1 MSAKY
6 IIKILTLGDAAVG
19 KSSIVLRYSENKF
32 PETWL
37 STIGVDSKRKIV
49 KINGE
54 TVKVSIW
61 DTAGQEKYQ
70 TIVKNYYNGA
80 NGVLLIYDITN
91 KKSFDKVDFWYND
104 LKNTL
109 NLNEVFVC
117 LVGNKIDLNEN
128 RVIEKDEAEK
138 YVEEN
143 NLQYF
148 EVSAKT
154 GEGINELF
162 EDVTNKIMN
171 KILKKNEK
179 EEIEIDEN
187 PRMSFLNKGDF
198 EIKEKKCCLK

>member
-1 MSAKY
+1 MIFTSQLEVALMAKQGWFNTER
-6 IIKILTLGDAAVG
+6 LQSMLEQF
-19 KSSIVLRYSENKF
+19 R
-32 PETWL
+32 
-37 STIGVDSKRKIV
+37 
-49 KINGE
+49 
-54 TVKVSIW
+54 
-61 DTAGQEKYQ
+61 
-70 TIVKNYYNGA
+70 
-80 NGVLLIYDITN
+80 LLFTC
-91 KKSFDKVDFWYND
+91 VR
-104 LKNTL
+104 

-198 EIKEKKCCLK
+198 ETKEKKCCLK